1 MIRAL
6 AVAILL
12 SVLHL
17 PATAAQRTPPQWK
30 VRRTVPLGKAW
41 AGHPVGFV
49 FRIRGDQE
57 YAGWYDANRVM
68 TFAQRKVGSDQWT
81 IHKTKERT
89 GWDSHNNITLAFDS
103 AGHLHVAA
111 NMHCSPLHYWRS
123 EKPEDITT
131 LKPVH
136 RMTGREIGCTYPLFM
151 HDKAGRLVFMLR
163 IGGSGNGRRY
173 VNVYDEKTR
182 AWSRLVDQP
191 VVSGVGGNQTMN
203 AYPFGFRTDANG
215 VFHMAFVW
223 RDTPDCSTNHDVCY
237 ARSRDLKH
245 WETSTGKPLPLP
257 LTMGNA
263 EVVDPVPARGGL
275 LNNIKLGFDAQDR
288 PLIAYHKFDKD
299 GHTQLHLAR
308 REKTGW
314 RLYQTTQWIYRWYFK
329 GGGCIKGEIGYSGP
343 RLAPDGRNIVQS
355 YRHIKHGSAARL
367 LDGDTLKPIGKAP
380 SGVRWPAV
388 VRRVESNFPGM
399 RVNLRTAERDGTT
412 YVLRWETLGPNRD
425 RPRPKDQTPP
435 PGPLVFYELAPPPAK

>member
-1 MIRAL
+1 MATARIGFLLLLAL
-6 AVAILL
+6 AG
-12 SVLHL
+12 
-17 PATAAQRTPPQWK
+17 ATARVGAAPELVVKSKTE
-30 VRRTVPLGKAW
+30 LGKAW
-41 AGHPVGFV
+41 AGHPVGFAFAARDDGLTV
-49 FRIRGDQE
+49 GF
-57 YAGWYDANRVM
+57 YDADRRM
-68 TFAQRKVGSDQWT
+68 IIGHRAWDAADWT
-81 IHKTKERT
+81 LHKTKQRT
-89 GWDSHNNITLAFDS
+89 GWDSHNYIAFGFDRD
-103 AGHLHVAA
+103 GHLHVAA
-111 NMHCSPLHYWRS
+111 DMHCVPLRYWRTERAGDVAS
-123 EKPEDITT
+123 
-131 LKPVH
+131 LKPLH
-136 RMTGREIGCTYPLFM
+136 RMTGYAERRCTYPIFLS
-151 HDKAGRLVFMLR
+151 DADGRLLFLYR
-163 IGGSGNGRRY
+163 DGGSGNGRRLIHA
-173 VNVYDEKTR
+173 YDEKSR
-182 AWSRLVDQP
+182 SWSRHVDKP
-191 VVSGVGGNQTMN
+191 LLWGEGKVN
-203 AYPFGFRTDANG
+203 AYPTRIERDKNG
-215 VFHMAFVW
+215 TFHIAWVW